1 MEEIWFL
8 REKGGCV
15 MVQRYISAEQSIAA
29 AGAAF
34 ACIDDDMSDIA
45 NARRA
50 ASQVWLFASLKDM
63 MSRLFIYVGL
73 KKA

>member
-1 MEEIWFL
+1 
-8 REKGGCV
+8 

-34 ACIDDDMSDIA
+34 ACVDDDMSDLA
-45 NARRA
+45 HARRA
-50 ASQVWLFASLKDM
+50 ASQVWLKPMLKDM
-63 MSRLFIYVGL
+63 AERFLIYFGL